1 MSQSAL
7 LQDELPSSIS
17 PITCR
22 FLLTLL
28 KKYEIPQNEL
38 QLCIVTDNPF
48 GTDKLISNVNLTCDD
63 YSNWDIVNVTFH
75 KYKAERDITSLIA
88 MLDIWHPEYDECF
101 IKNRTTEEIFK
112 KWSKALNNEVKKGPL
127 TAIYPIYECAAVKKI
142 ARRLRK
148 RIS

>member
-1 MSQSAL
+1 MSQSFL

-17 PITCR
+17 SKACH
-22 FLLTLL
+22 FVLSCL

-38 QLCIVTDNPF
+38 QLCIVTENPF
-48 GTDKLISNVNLTCDD
+48 GKGKLITNINLTCDD
-63 YSNWDIVNVTFH
+63 YYNWDVVSVTFH
-75 KYKAERDITSLIA
+75 KYKVERDAISLIA

-112 KWSKALNNEVKKGPL
+112 KWGKTFDNEVKKSL
-127 TAIYPIYECAAVKKI
+127 MTDIYPVYECAAVGKI

-148 RIS
+148 LIS